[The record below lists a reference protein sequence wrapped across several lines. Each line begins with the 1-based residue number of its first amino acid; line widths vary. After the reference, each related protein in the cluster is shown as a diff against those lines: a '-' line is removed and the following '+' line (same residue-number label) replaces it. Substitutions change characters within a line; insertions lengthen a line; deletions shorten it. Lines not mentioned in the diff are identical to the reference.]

1 MEIMSNTG
9 PRSNV
14 AQEVRGVQAVLSENE
29 RQLSATFGFFPEP
42 LNGQFNGAIHNRTG
56 KKFTGFPVK

>member
-14 AQEVRGVQAVLSENE
+14 AQEVQGVQAVLSENE
-29 RQLSATFGFFPEP
+29 RQLSATFDFFPEP

-56 KKFTGFPVK
+56 KKFTGFPVQ